1 MSEGT
6 ISAIGGVCFLLILT
20 AIFMLVIELAEQRDD
35 LKQQAVERGCAEW
48 VVKSDG
54 STTWQW
60 KEAAK

>member
-6 ISAIGGVCFLLILT
+6 ISAIGGVCFLVILV
-20 AIFMLVIELAEQRDD
+20 AAFIVVSLVASERDE

-60 KEAAK
+60 KEGAK

>member
-6 ISAIGGVCFLLILT
+6 ISAIGGVCFLVILV
-20 AIFMLVIELAEQRDD
+20 AAFIVVSLVASERDE

-60 KEAAK
+60 KEETK

>member
-1 MSEGT
+1 MSQ
-6 ISAIGGVCFLLILT
+6 LNNLILVLWSL
-20 AIFMLVIELAEQRDD
+20 LVAVILFFFFLVANQRDD

-48 VVKSDG
+48 VVNPSG